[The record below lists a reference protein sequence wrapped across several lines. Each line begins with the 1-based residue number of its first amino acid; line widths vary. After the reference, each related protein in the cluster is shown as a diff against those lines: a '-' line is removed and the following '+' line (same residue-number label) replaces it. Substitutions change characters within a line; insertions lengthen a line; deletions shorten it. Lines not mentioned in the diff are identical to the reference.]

1 VTNISWFGKKQAA
14 EYLGVCKSTIDNLE
28 SKGLLKGYRV
38 YLGGRRPILR
48 FKKEDL
54 DRLFERQKGR
64 PRQKSILR

>member
-1 VTNISWFGKKQAA
+1 MNTSWFSKKQAA
-14 EYLGVCKSTIDNLE
+14 EYMGVCKSTIDNLE

-38 YLGGRRPILR
+38 YLGSKKPILR

-64 PRQKSILR
+64 LR